1 MSSAMPSP
9 CKMSGK
15 NQPNNIL
22 LRIADVKK
30 EIINTKTVLS
40 LCYKWSI
47 WLQRYMLNKSTKH
60 QIWHMILCVT
70 DKLGCWYHVWDSSG
84 FYSYTYS
91 RLEMVTC
98 PFCYTFIIYH
108 SSLKGK
114 STVFWCRSFCLDTLR
129 YYSGQLCDVYHSL
142 SGHFCCT
149 FYKNPLY
156 KNLSLTWPTLF
167 EFVIEHDTLNLLK
180 NRIHWIC

>member
-129 YYSGQLCDVYHSL
+129 YLA
-142 SGHFCCT
+142 
-149 FYKNPLY
+149 
-156 KNLSLTWPTLF
+156 
-167 EFVIEHDTLNLLK
+167 FVIILDNCVMFIIHWVDISVVLSVRILYIRISVWLDQHYLNLL
-180 NRIHWIC
+180 